1 MAVKRLTGTG
11 TALVTPFK
19 KNGAVDESAL
29 RKFVDWQIK
38 NKIEFLV
45 PCGSTGEAAT
55 LTRGERRRV
64 IEIVL
69 EQANGRVPVAA
80 GTGTNS
86 TMDTIHLTKDAAQAG
101 AQYVLLVGPYY
112 NKPTQEGYYQ
122 HFKAVAEECD
132 IKMILYN
139 IPGRTGS
146 NILPET
152 ILRIAEL
159 ENVVGIKEASNNL
172 EQVMQIIKHRP
183 AKFSVLSGEDS
194 WTLPV
199 IASGGDGVIST
210 ISNEVPKEFG
220 DLTRYALQG
229 NFMKAKEMHYKLFN
243 LMRANFIET
252 NPIPVKAALTMMG
265 MIDENYRLPLLKMGK
280 ENKDKFKKVLKELK
294 LVR

>member
-1 MAVKRLTGTG
+1 MANRIQGTG

-55 LTRGERRRV
+55 MTRGERRRV
-64 IEIVL
+64 IEIVI

-86 TMDTIHLTKDAAQAG
+86 TLDTIQLTKDAAQAG
-101 AQYVLLVGPYY
+101 AEYVLLVGPYY

-122 HFKAVAEECD
+122 HFKAIAEECD
-132 IKMILYN
+132 VKIILYN

-159 ENVVGIKEASNNL
+159 KNVVGIKEASNNL
-172 EQVMQIIKHRP
+172 EQVMQIIKYRP

-220 DLTRYALQG
+220 DLTRFALQG
-229 NFMKAKEMHYKLFN
+229 NFAKSKDMHYKLFN

-280 ENKDKFKKVLKELK
+280 ENKEKFKKVLKELK
-294 LVR
+294 LIK